1 MRAVVV
7 VRGAVDER
15 DIWPYAVMSE
25 SDGERTTLTVTVHD
39 SQELV
44 GVLSSLAA
52 LGLDVTSTQ
61 LIQRAGGRGS
71 GSRRRQ
77 EEISSS
83 EDDAG
88 AKSDRDSGVQ

>member
-52 LGLDVTSTQ
+52 LGLNVTSTQ
-61 LIQRAGGRGS
+61 LIQRAGGHG
-71 GSRRRQ
+71 GGPLRRP

-83 EDDAG
+83 EDDAAAPWG
-88 AKSDRDSGVQ
+88 RDSGGQ

>member
-7 VRGAVDER
+7 VRGDVDER

-44 GVLSSLAA
+44 GVLSGLAA
-52 LGLDVTSTQ
+52 LGLDVTSTH
-61 LIQRAGGRGS
+61 LIEGAGGHAS
-71 GSRRRQ
+71 GSRPRQ

-88 AKSDRDSGVQ
+88 GEWGDDSGDQ

>member
-7 VRGAVDER
+7 VRGDVDER

-25 SDGERTTLTVTVHD
+25 SAGGRTTLTVTVHD

-52 LGLDVTSTQ
+52 LGLEVISTH
-61 LIQRAGGRGS
+61 LIEQAGARAS
-71 GSRRRQ
+71 GPSPGP

-83 EDDAG
+83 EDDAVPSERDD
-88 AKSDRDSGVQ
+88 SDQL

>member
-7 VRGAVDER
+7 VRGAVDDR
-15 DIWPYAVMSE
+15 DIWPYAVLSE

-52 LGLDVTSTQ
+52 LGLDVSSTR
-61 LIQRAGGRGS
+61 LFAETGARATGWRT
-71 GSRRRQ
+71 RPPK
-77 EEISSS
+77 ISSS
-83 EDDAG
+83 EDDASTEPG
-88 AKSDRDSGVQ
+88 DDSEDQ

>member
-1 MRAVVV
+1 
-7 VRGAVDER
+7 
-15 DIWPYAVMSE
+15 
-25 SDGERTTLTVTVHD
+25 
-39 SQELV
+39 
-44 GVLSSLAA
+44 VLSSLAA

>member
-15 DIWPYAVMSE
+15 DVWPYAVMSE
-25 SDGERTTLTVTVHD
+25 SDGDRTTLTVTVHD
-39 SQELV
+39 SRELV

-52 LGLDVTSTQ
+52 LGLDVTSTH
-61 LIQRAGGRGS
+61 LIQRAGGSAAGPP
-71 GSRRRQ
+71 RRQ
-77 EEISSS
+77 EQISSS

-88 AKSDRDSGVQ
+88 AESARESGEQ

>member
-7 VRGAVDER
+7 VRGVVDDR
-15 DIWPYAVMSE
+15 DIWPYAVLSE

-52 LGLDVTSTQ
+52 LGLDVTSTH
-61 LIQRAGGRGS
+61 LIEQTGARTG
-71 GSRRRQ
+71 GSRARQ
-77 EEISSS
+77 AAISSS
-83 EDDAG
+83 EDDAT
-88 AKSDRDSGVQ
+88 AE

>member
-7 VRGAVDER
+7 VRGVVDDR
-15 DIWPYAVMSE
+15 DIWPYAVLSE

-52 LGLDVTSTQ
+52 LGLDVTSTH
-61 LIQRAGGRGS
+61 LIEQTGARAGRFGAPLAG
-71 GSRRRQ
+71 
-77 EEISSS
+77 ISSS
-83 EDDAG
+83 EDDATAEWG
-88 AKSDRDSGVQ
+88 GDSGVE